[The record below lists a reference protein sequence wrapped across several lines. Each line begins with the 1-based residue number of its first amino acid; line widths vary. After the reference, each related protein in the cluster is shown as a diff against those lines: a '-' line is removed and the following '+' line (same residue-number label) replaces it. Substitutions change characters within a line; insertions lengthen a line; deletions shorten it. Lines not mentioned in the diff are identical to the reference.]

1 MFSSASLF
9 HAFEMALGI
18 TPACNLRRLPLGWA
32 PPETA
37 LTILGRSG
45 GHGMTRLDQQ
55 ITFVRELDKLKQV
68 QRQTWHMDTHH
79 QENSAEHSWHIA
91 VMALVLAEYA
101 PGDDLDIGRVIQMLL
116 MHDIVEIDAGDTF
129 CYDRAAVA
137 EQAGHEERAAER
149 LFGLLPP
156 DLRDRFRSLWAEFE
170 ARETPESRL
179 ANSLDRLQPILNNYY
194 SGGKSWR
201 ANGITRDQVRERNRI
216 VADGAPELWTYIQDL
231 LQRAVDEGMLKD

>member
-1 MFSSASLF
+1 MK
-9 HAFEMALGI
+9 
-18 TPACNLRRLPLGWA
+18 RL
-32 PPETA
+32 E
-37 LTILGRSG
+37 
-45 GHGMTRLDQQ
+45 QQ
-55 ITFVRELDKLKQV
+55 ISFVRELDKLKKV
-68 QRQTWHMDTHH
+68 QRQTWLTDTSR

-101 PGDDLDIGRVIQMLL
+101 PEDNLDIGRVIQMLL

-137 EQAGHEERAAER
+137 QQAGHEEQAAER
-149 LFGLLPP
+149 LFGLLPR
-156 DLRDRFRSLWAEFE
+156 DLRDRFRNLWEEFE
-170 ARETPESRL
+170 ARETPESQL

-201 ANGITRDQVRERNRI
+201 ANGITRDQVRQRNRI
-216 VADGAPELWTYIQDL
+216 VADGAPKLWAYIEDL